1 MITFTDKRLYVKGTC
16 SAILSDKNTGDIVY
30 FSDKFQTG
38 NMTTSVT
45 TGEIR
50 AGLGNG
56 IATIIPSDSALNV
69 EFAAADFNLFAKM
82 AQVGG
87 TLNYNAPAMTCQI
100 VEASSGTLT
109 IDVTGG
115 DPVAQLGFS
124 DVFCYV
130 QEVGASSPISIY
142 GKSYLIS
149 SAGEVTGFTAT
160 SGKKY
165 KVWYCVNQASA
176 QVGAVPSFIDPA
188 TYHFTAQMAVYMN
201 ATGTASN
208 NTGSRCGWLYVI
220 VPSLKLAG
228 IGGGVVG
235 DQSTNDTT
243 SISGMATIADSDVV
257 SENCESCGGGNIYA
271 YYVYVPDN
279 AAESIEGLA
288 IVGGLITL
296 NASAKAQVPVKYVMA
311 NGELVTPNYTD
322 LSYELTTPISGASV
336 SEAGVIT
343 AGANSGDGE
352 VTVTYDKVSP
362 ALTCV
367 ANVSVVGGGG
377 G

>member
-124 DVFCYV
+124 AVFCYV

-165 KVWYCVNQASA
+165 KVWY
-176 QVGAVPSFIDPA
+176 
-188 TYHFTAQMAVYMN
+188 
-201 ATGTASN
+201 
-208 NTGSRCGWLYVI
+208 
-220 VPSLKLAG
+220 
-228 IGGGVVG
+228 
-235 DQSTNDTT
+235 
-243 SISGMATIADSDVV
+243 
-257 SENCESCGGGNIYA
+257 
-271 YYVYVPDN
+271 
-279 AAESIEGLA
+279 
-288 IVGGLITL
+288 
-296 NASAKAQVPVKYVMA
+296 
-311 NGELVTPNYTD
+311 
-322 LSYELTTPISGASV
+322 
-336 SEAGVIT
+336 
-343 AGANSGDGE
+343 
-352 VTVTYDKVSP
+352 
-362 ALTCV
+362 
-367 ANVSVVGGGG
+367 
-377 G
+377 

>member
-208 NTGSRCGWLYVI
+208 NTGSRCGWLYAI

-228 IGGGVVG
+228 
-235 DQSTNDTT
+235 T
-243 SISGMATIADSDVV
+243 
-257 SENCESCGGGNIYA
+257 
-271 YYVYVPDN
+271 
-279 AAESIEGLA
+279 
-288 IVGGLITL
+288 
-296 NASAKAQVPVKYVMA
+296 
-311 NGELVTPNYTD
+311 
-322 LSYELTTPISGASV
+322 
-336 SEAGVIT
+336 
-343 AGANSGDGE
+343 
-352 VTVTYDKVSP
+352 
-362 ALTCV
+362 
-367 ANVSVVGGGG
+367 GGGG

>member
-16 SAILSDKNTGDIVY
+16 SAILTDKTTGNIVY

-38 NMTTSVT
+38 NITSSVT

-100 VEASSGTLT
+100 VEASGETLT

-115 DPVAQLGFS
+115 APVAQLGFS

-130 QEVGASSPISIY
+130 QEVGAASPIATY
-142 GKSYLIS
+142 GRSYPIS
-149 SAGEVTGFTAT
+149 STGEITGFTAS
-160 SGKKY
+160 SGTKY

-176 QVGAVPSFIDPA
+176 QVGTVPSFIDPA

-201 ATGTASN
+201 ATGTSN
-208 NTGSRCGWLYVI
+208 SNSGSRCGWLYAI
-220 VPSLKLAG
+220 VPSMKLAG
-228 IGGGVVG
+228 TGGGVVG

-243 SISGMATIADSDVV
+243 SIGGMATIADSDVV
-257 SENCESCGGGNIYA
+257 SDVCDGCGGGNIYA

-279 AAESIEGLA
+279 NAESITGLA
-288 IVGGLITL
+288 IVGGVITL
-296 NASAKAQVPVKYVMA
+296 KANTTIQVPVRYVMA
-311 NGELVTPNYTD
+311 NGELVEPNYND
-322 LSYELTTPISGASV
+322 LTYNLTTPITGASV

-343 AGANSGDGE
+343 AGSDTGDGE
-352 VTVTYDKVSP
+352 ITCTYAGVTP
-362 ALTCV
+362 NLTCV
-367 ANVSVVGGGG
+367 ANVSVTAAG
-377 G
+377 